1 MKKSIFH
8 YVLATLEGVISG
20 ACFYHG
26 QKEEQPMRRALLFVA
41 GAGWFALSL
50 LDGLTGGREL
60 REAATKTIDIDEI
73 NGGNDNE

>member
-1 MKKSIFH
+1 MQKSIFH
-8 YVLATLEGVISG
+8 YVLAILEGVISG

-50 LDGLTGGREL
+50 LDLSRIHSRRCL
-60 REAATKTIDIDEI
+60 RSYACGVSACASVECV
-73 NGGNDNE
+73 